1 MSIDGFEDWI
11 ASPLGSYLLESEQQR
26 FDRMVADVF
35 GFNAVQLGFEGFDL
49 LRANRIANR
58 FRAGRDGRAGLLA
71 DFEQLPFAGNSVD
84 LLLMPHVLEFSANPH
99 QVLREAE
106 RVLIPE
112 GQVVI
117 SGFNPWSL
125 WGLGRRALGR
135 RDAYPWRGRFI
146 SLPRLKDWCALLG
159 FEIVAGAFCCYVPP
173 LANERWR
180 ERFRFMEKAG
190 DRWWPVGA
198 GVYVVQAKKRVHGMR
213 LITPAWNE
221 VAATRKALAPA
232 AQKSEYEG

>member
-11 ASPLGSYLLESEQQR
+11 ATPLGSYLLEREQQR
-26 FDRMVADVF
+26 FDRMVADIF

-49 LRANRIANR
+49 LRANRIPYR
-58 FRAGRDGRAGLLA
+58 FRAGRDERAGLRA
-71 DFEQLPFAGNSVD
+71 DFEQLPLAGNSVD

-125 WGLGRRALGR
+125 WGVGRRLPKR
-135 RDAYPWRGRFI
+135 HDTYPWSGRFI
-146 SLPRLKDWCALLG
+146 SLPRLKDWFALLG
-159 FEIVAGAFCCYVPP
+159 FEIVAGAFCCYAPP
-173 LANERWR
+173 LANEGWR

-198 GVYVVQAKKRVHGMR
+198 GVYIVQAKKRVHGMR
-213 LITPAWNE
+213 LITPSWNE